1 MGRMQWFAAPE
12 YWLSRLLVQRLL
24 AALYLIAFLAAA
36 RQFRALIGSRGM
48 LPVPRFTARVPF
60 RQAPGLFH
68 LHYSD
73 RFFAASAL
81 TGAALS
87 AALLVGL
94 GDAVPLGVSM
104 LCWAVLWVLYLSI
117 VNVGQTW
124 YSFGWESLLLEAGFL
139 AAFLGNADT
148 APPAPVLWLLRWLV
162 FRVEFGAGLIKL
174 RGDSCWRDLTC
185 LRYHQLLPPQ
195 DMPEGKGNPGRWF
208 TGRGR
213 VLRAAGATGHVV
225 GADGR
230 GTALAGV
237 EGLSGAG
244 GGLLGPHGGHVGPV
258 VGAEAADVPTNPL
271 AVVAHRATAPMRTPS
286 GAVMSSRKWGGSG
299 RSTLAAQSSA
309 RAMASRLGIM
319 PRRARSAMVFSQRGH
334 PLWA

>member
-1 MGRMQWFAAPE
+1 MQWFAAPE

-73 RFFAASAL
+73 RFFAGAAL

-87 AALLVGL
+87 AALLGGL

-139 AAFLGNADT
+139 ATFLGNADT
-148 APPAPVLWLLRWLV
+148 APPAPSC
-162 FRVEFGAGLIKL
+162 GCCAGW
-174 RGDSCWRDLTC
+174 S
-185 LRYHQLLPPQ
+185 
-195 DMPEGKGNPGRWF
+195 
-208 TGRGR
+208 
-213 VLRAAGATGHVV
+213 
-225 GADGR
+225 
-230 GTALAGV
+230 
-237 EGLSGAG
+237 SG
-244 GGLLGPHGGHVGPV
+244 
-258 VGAEAADVPTNPL
+258 
-271 AVVAHRATAPMRTPS
+271 S
-286 GAVMSSRKWGGSG
+286 
-299 RSTLAAQSSA
+299 SSA
-309 RAMASRLGIM
+309 
-319 PRRARSAMVFSQRGH
+319 PD
-334 PLWA
+334 